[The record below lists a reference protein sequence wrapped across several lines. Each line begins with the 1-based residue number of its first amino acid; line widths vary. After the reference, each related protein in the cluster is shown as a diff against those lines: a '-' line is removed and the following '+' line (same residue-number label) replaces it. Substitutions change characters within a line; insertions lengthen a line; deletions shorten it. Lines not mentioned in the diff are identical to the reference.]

1 MVASNT
7 PIQKSPWDSDRFS
20 NFFSDL
26 NIGVPDFDGET
37 YATGGSGQHKPPEAA
52 PSTVSFASAGGS
64 GTVKTAAPIVA
75 VTSVAASPFT
85 IAINWDTS
93 VSTAPAAFKTD
104 VIAAVQYLQSQFT
117 DAVSLTINVGYGEV
131 AGNAIGNALGASLSN
146 ATTVTYANLVAALGA
161 DKKTAAD
168 TSAVASLPAAT
179 PIAGATYWVTTAQA
193 KALGLAVPAGV
204 DGSIGFGASSLFTY
218 GATAT
223 SGTIATGTYDFFAA
237 VVHEL
242 TEVMGRRMFT
252 GSSQGGYLG
261 SYTIMDL
268 MHYSAPG
275 TRDLSAT
282 TAGYFSADG
291 GTTSLGALNT
301 ATGGDAGDWAST
313 VTNDAFDAFAPSG
326 VVEVVTANDLTV
338 MDVLGWNPASAPAA
352 STLQPT
358 GVTIVPNTSA
368 LGSIQ
373 GSSGLAAKNPL
384 ARFAQTG
391 GATADIYTYALGGT
405 GASSFTLSTSNNI
418 GTLSTGSVSVGGATS
433 GKLYALTV
441 TATDTSSGKSA
452 PAAAVNVIVGASSA
466 DTINLASISGIV
478 AAAPSF
484 IYGLAGA
491 DTIVA
496 TGLTG
501 SLVLVGGAGADT
513 FTGGSGANRYEYASA
528 SESTVSAADI
538 VKNFN
543 VALDLI
549 DLTGLG
555 SKFSSTA
562 ALATAATTIAAGT
575 IGWQAATI
583 GGAAH
588 TFVYVNNSVA
598 SEALTAANMKIDLL
612 GGIALTGANIVH
624 L

>member
-7 PIQKSPWDSDRFS
+7 PGQKSPWGSDLFS
-20 NFFSDL
+20 NPFPDL
-26 NIGVPDFDGET
+26 NTGLPDFDGET
-37 YATGGSGQHKPPEAA
+37 CATGGAAPHKVAEAA

-64 GTVKTAAPIVA
+64 GTIKAAAPIAAVAA
-75 VTSVAASPFT
+75 VTASPFT
-85 IAINWDTS
+85 IAINWDSS

-104 VIAAVQYLQSQFT
+104 VTAAVQYLQSQFA
-117 DAVSLTINVGYGEV
+117 DAVSLTINVGYGE
-131 AGNAIGNALGASLSN
+131 AGGNAIGNALGANISN

-168 TSAVASLPAAT
+168 TGAVASLPAAT

-193 KALGLAVPAGV
+193 KALGLAAPAGV

-223 SGTIATGTYDFFAA
+223 SGTINAGTYDFFAT

-261 SYTIMDL
+261 SYSVMDL
-268 MHYSAPG
+268 MHYSASG
-275 TRDLSAT
+275 IRDLSAAT
-282 TAGYFSADG
+282 PGYFSADG
-291 GTTSLGALNT
+291 GKTSLGALNT

-313 VTNDAFDAFAPSG
+313 VTNNAFDAFAPSG
-326 VVEVVTANDLTV
+326 VVGAVTANDLTV
-338 MDVLGWNPASAPAA
+338 MDVLGWNPALAPPV
-352 STLQPT
+352 STSQPT
-358 GVTIVPNTSA
+358 GVAIAPNTSA

-373 GSSGLAAKNPL
+373 GSSGLAAKYAL
-384 ARFAQTG
+384 ASFTQTG

-418 GTLSTGSVSVGGATS
+418 GTLSTGSLSVGGATG

-452 PAAAVNVIVGASSA
+452 PAVAVNVVVGASSA
-466 DTINLASISGIV
+466 DTINLASIAGIA

-501 SLVLVGGAGADT
+501 PLVLVGGAGADT

-543 VALDLI
+543 VAMDLI
-549 DLTGLG
+549 DLSGLG
-555 SKFSSTA
+555 SKFSTTT
-562 ALATAATTIAAGT
+562 ALASAATTIAAGT

-588 TFVYVNNSVA
+588 TFVYVNNSLA

-612 GGIALTGANIVH
+612 GNVALTGANIVH